1 MAGQRVVLTLVA
13 AGMGLLVMA
22 GQAAGQ
28 TKTTPPP
35 ASSPASS
42 SQPAP
47 SPVAS
52 PQSAAPASPAPDAPI
67 IPPRELSRI
76 KRALSQTPGLVL
88 DDEGFRFYV
97 EIVAKRPTFAEYV
110 KGYDFIN
117 GPTRRGNPMTH
128 QEYLKMVTPRDFYSS
143 AGIKPTEIVQMA
155 VTNWLGQT
163 LIKQAIEEM
172 LRAGTERERDEIRAR
187 IDRELA
193 ALSAGQGKAR

>member
-1 MAGQRVVLTLVA
+1 MAGLGLVPTLGVVLGLWLAAPTLA
-13 AGMGLLVMA
+13 HPLS
-22 GQAAGQ
+22 QS
-28 TKTTPPP
+28 PP
-35 ASSPASS
+35 ASPAQ

-47 SPVAS
+47 TPPVAAD
-52 PQSAAPASPAPDAPI
+52 PPPPTPPDAPV
-67 IPPRELSRI
+67 IPPGELRRI
-76 KRALSQTPGLVL
+76 KRALSRQPVLVL

-97 EIVAKRPTFAEYV
+97 EIVAKQPSFAEYA

-128 QEYLKMVTPRDFYSS
+128 QEFLKMVTPRDFYSS
-143 AGIKPTEIVQMA
+143 AGIKPTEMLQMA

-172 LRAGTERERDEIRAR
+172 LRARSDRERDEIRAR

-193 ALSAGQGKAR
+193 ALMAGRDKTQ

>member
-1 MAGQRVVLTLVA
+1 MAGQRLVLTLVA
-13 AGMGLLVMA
+13 ASIPLVLA
-22 GQAAGQ
+22 APAAGQ
-28 TKTTPPP
+28 TKDSTPAAPPP
-35 ASSPASS
+35 PSST
-42 SQPAP
+42 PAP
-47 SPVAS
+47 AAS
-52 PQSAAPASPAPDAPI
+52 ASAQDSADAPDTPI
-67 IPPRELSRI
+67 VPPRELSRI

-143 AGIKPTEIVQMA
+143 AGIKPTEMLQMA

-172 LRAGTERERDEIRAR
+172 LRARTERERDEIRAR

-193 ALSAGQGKAR
+193 ALTAGQDPPR